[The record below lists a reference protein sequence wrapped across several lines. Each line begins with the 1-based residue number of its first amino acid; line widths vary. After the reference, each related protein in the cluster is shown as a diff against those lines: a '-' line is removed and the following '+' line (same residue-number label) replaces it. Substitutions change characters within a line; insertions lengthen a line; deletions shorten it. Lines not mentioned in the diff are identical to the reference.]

1 MSARLCTFRTVTAAA
16 EPEGLGEALPLDW
29 GPALVPERRVEIV
42 RSARRRQTI
51 SAEERNGVVRVLMPA
66 GMSEEEESQWVAE
79 MLSRLDRRRTRGPRN
94 DADLFARAGA
104 LARRYRLPQPASIRW
119 ADNQRSR
126 WGSCTID
133 DRSIRL
139 STALRDYPEWVVDY
153 VIVHELAHFIEPGH
167 GARFWEIVN
176 RYPRAE
182 RARGFLM
189 AKELDA
195 AS

>member
-1 MSARLCTFRTVTAAA
+1 
-16 EPEGLGEALPLDW
+16 
-29 GPALVPERRVEIV
+29 
-42 RSARRRQTI
+42 
-51 SAEERNGVVRVLMPA
+51 MPA
-66 GMSEEEESQWVAE
+66 GMSRAEEDRWVTE
-79 MLSRLDRRRTRGPRN
+79 MLGRLDRRRDRVPRSD
-94 DADLFARAGA
+94 DALLARAES
-104 LARRYRLPQPASIRW
+104 LARRHRLPQPASIRW

-133 DRSIRL
+133 DRSVRL
-139 STALRDYPEWVVDY
+139 STALAECPTWVLDY
-153 VIVHELAHFIEPGH
+153 VIVHELAHLLEPGH
-167 GARFWEIVN
+167 SPRFWEIVN

>member
-1 MSARLCTFRTVTAAA
+1 MDT
-16 EPEGLGEALPLDW
+16 P
-29 GPALVPERRVEIV
+29 RVEIV
-42 RSARRRQTI
+42 RSARRRRTI
-51 SAEERNGVVRVLMPA
+51 SAEERPDGVVRVLMPA

-79 MLSRLDRRRTRGPRN
+79 MLRRLARRRRKTPRS
-94 DADLFARAGA
+94 DADLVARAAA
-104 LARRYRLPQPASIRW
+104 LARRYRLPEPASIRW

-126 WGSCTID
+126 WGSCTVE
-133 DRSIRL
+133 DRTVRL
-139 STALRDYPEWVVDY
+139 STALVDLPTWVLDY
-153 VIVHELAHFIEPGH
+153 VIVHELAHLIEPGH
-167 GARFWEIVN
+167 SPRFWEIVN

>member
-1 MSARLCTFRTVTAAA
+1 MAAA
-16 EPEGLGEALPLDW
+16 EP
-29 GPALVPERRVEIV
+29 VPERRVEII
-42 RSARRRQTI
+42 RSARRRRTI
-51 SAEERNGVVRVLMPA
+51 SAEERDGVVRVLMPA
-66 GMSEEEESQWVAE
+66 GMTKAEEDRWVTE
-79 MLSRLDRRRTRGPRN
+79 MLSRLDRRRDRVPRS
-94 DADLFARAGA
+94 DEALMARAEA
-104 LARRYRLPQPASIRW
+104 LAHRYRLPQPASIRW

-133 DRSIRL
+133 DRSVRL
-139 STALRDYPEWVVDY
+139 STALTDCPMWVLDY
-153 VIVHELAHFIEPGH
+153 VIVHELAHLLEPGH
-167 GARFWEIVN
+167 SPRFWQIVN

>member
-1 MSARLCTFRTVTAAA
+1 MSARLGTVRKVTAVQL
-16 EPEGLGEALPLDW
+16 PEEQGELF
-29 GPALVPERRVEIV
+29 PERRVEVV

-66 GMSEEEESQWVAE
+66 GMTEEEESHWVSE
-79 MLSRLDRRRTRGPRN
+79 MLSRLDRRRDRVPRS
-94 DADLFARAGA
+94 DETLAARASA
-104 LARRYRLPQPASIRW
+104 LARRYRLPEPASIRW
-119 ADNQRSR
+119 AANQNSR

-133 DRSIRL
+133 DRSVRL
-139 STALRDYPEWVVDY
+139 STALVDYPAWVVDY
-153 VIVHELAHFIEPGH
+153 VIVHELAHLIEAGH
-167 GARFWEIVN
+167 GPRFWEIVR

-182 RARGFLM
+182 RARGFLI

>member
-1 MSARLCTFRTVTAAA
+1 MSPSLATLREVTATTDSW
-16 EPEGLGEALPLDW
+16 GLEETNPDT
-29 GPALVPERRVEIV
+29 RRIEVV

-51 SAEERNGVVRVLMPA
+51 SAEERDGVVRILMPA
-66 GMSEEEESQWVAE
+66 GMTDEEESHWVAV
-79 MLSRLDRRRTRGPRN
+79 MLGRLDRRRDRFQS
-94 DADLFARAGA
+94 DEELAARADA
-104 LARRYRLPQPASIRW
+104 LARRYRLPVPSSIRW
-119 ADNQRSR
+119 AENQRSR

-133 DRSIRL
+133 DRTIRL
-139 STALRDYPEWVVDY
+139 STALRECPEWVIDY
-153 VIVHELAHFIEPGH
+153 VIVHELAHLIEPGH
-167 GARFWEIVN
+167 SPGFWEIVN

>member
-1 MSARLCTFRTVTAAA
+1 MTAA
-16 EPEGLGEALPLDW
+16 EPHGLGEALPLDW
-29 GPALVPERRVEIV
+29 GPKIPDAPRVEIV

-51 SAEERNGVVRVLMPA
+51 SAEERDGVVRVLMPA
-66 GMSEEEESQWVAE
+66 GMTEEEEAHWVAE
-79 MLSRLDRRRTRGPRN
+79 MLSRLNRRRTRVPRN
-94 DADLFARAGA
+94 DDDLFARATA
-104 LARRYRLPQPASIRW
+104 RARRYRLPEPASIRW

-133 DRSIRL
+133 DRTVRL
-139 STALRDYPEWVVDY
+139 STALVECPPWVVDY
-153 VIVHELAHFIEPGH
+153 VIVHELAHLIEPGH
-167 GARFWEIVN
+167 GPGFWKIVN

>member
-1 MSARLCTFRTVTAAA
+1 MVSEAP
-16 EPEGLGEALPLDW
+16 PEA
-29 GPALVPERRVEIV
+29 PETPRVEII

-51 SAEERNGVVRVLMPA
+51 SAEERDGVVRVLMPA
-66 GMSEEEESQWVAE
+66 GMTDEEEAHWVAE
-79 MLSRLDRRRTRGPRN
+79 MLSRLGRRRTRVPRN
-94 DADLFARAGA
+94 DEELFARATA
-104 LARRYRLPQPASIRW
+104 LARRYRLPEPVSIRW

-133 DRSIRL
+133 DRTVRL
-139 STALRDYPEWVVDY
+139 STALVDYPPWVVDY

-167 GARFWEIVN
+167 GPRFWEIVN